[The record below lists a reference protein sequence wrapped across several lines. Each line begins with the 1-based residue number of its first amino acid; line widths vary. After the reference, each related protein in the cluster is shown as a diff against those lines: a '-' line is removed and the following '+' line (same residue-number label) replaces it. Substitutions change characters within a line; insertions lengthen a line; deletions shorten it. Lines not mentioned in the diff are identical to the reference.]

1 MGTWR
6 LITQWWPNEPATDH
20 GNATP
25 TAGRNAT
32 ADAGATGSD
41 GSGTAGSDGAVYG
54 PASDAGSGATDSGPA
69 GSGTNGVDSRAGY
82 GIDAD
87 VKIQH
92 SSPNDSDRPK
102 NVADHSNTAKRP
114 DRRSIADAE
123 ILKVGD

>member
-32 ADAGATGSD
+32 ADARTAGAD
-41 GSGTAGSDGAVYG
+41 GAISTGSDGAVYG
-54 PASDAGSGATDSGPA
+54 SASSAGSGATDSGSA
-69 GSGTNGVDSRAGY
+69 DSGTKGVDSRAGY

-92 SSPNDSDRPK
+92 SSPNDSNRSE

>member
-1 MGTWR
+1 MDTWR
-6 LITQWWPNEPATDH
+6 LITQWWPNEPATDN

-69 GSGTNGVDSRAGY
+69 GSGTKGVDSRAGY

-92 SSPNDSDRPK
+92 SSPNDSNRSE
-102 NVADHSNTAKRP
+102 NVADHYNTAKRP